1 MGAGLR
7 YSENPG
13 SQEPRPKEQRE
24 ATEMEVHHHP
34 LPVLLERRRGKGGAA
49 EIDSSIRGPGKHML
63 WPGLLAASICQES
76 FAKLATKLK
85 LAPWPPCSHTSPW
98 CLQRVYPGTTGIG
111 RNRTRVPLLL
121 PALVDVFGQPAWK
134 RVPVTSAH
142 AFSDS
147 ERYTGI
153 YTGIYHKEEQIS
165 LRGNDGYDEAF

>member
-34 LPVLLERRRGKGGAA
+34 LLVLLERRARGGAA

-121 PALVDVFGQPAWK
+121 PAPGRCLWAASLEEG
-134 RVPVTSAH
+134 TCN
-142 AFSDS
+142 FSS
-147 ERYTGI
+147 CL
-153 YTGIYHKEEQIS
+153 
-165 LRGNDGYDEAF
+165 LRL